1 MIRGAAGVSKTSF
14 STRVLHLQLIRKKI
28 VLTMAATNQATN
40 NICDRTITQLGAAY
54 DDSLVFRFW
63 NDQLEQDI
71 IRAANPKNP
80 QATVDKAI
88 KKYSGNIGYNFSRSL
103 ANGVLQL
110 AGVIDTKNSK
120 IIALRDGHKE
130 LSHVLEKSPKDRT
143 EEDLKDLNGNIRKAI
158 SALIANADMIFTT
171 TTLAGHKLM
180 RKFIAKTDVVCVDE
194 AACATELEI
203 VIGWKGDK
211 PLILAADMEQLL
223 PSIFSDGLKDDSG
236 NVVNSFVSQLE
247 VPLMRR
253 LRDAD
258 WPYIDLTRQRRMP
271 NGQFD
276 PANYCIYDNIQMAEG
291 ININLPQFEW
301 ARKAE
306 AWSRTLYRYGSS
318 SKDGA
323 ELLTLSAEG
332 LIEPFLVD
340 VRKSYCY
347 TVPGTTS
354 KANTGLAHYTLWYVK
369 SMKDSTGATNDMFV
383 IVVPYLQQRAM
394 YTRIILASPDL
405 TGIQVATAN
414 GFMGWEKPY
423 VFVDFT
429 AAENLGG
436 KVGFVAD
443 RHRIAVCLTRQT
455 QFMVVMADTRCTIV
469 QNEDPDAA
477 TTEELQ
483 LELDKKY
490 KLDVLK
496 KLWKYF
502 ESTKRIVYEDAE
514 KICQPIM
521 VPQKT
526 QDDIFTVEGN
536 IEAARA
542 TLSSRR
548 VEVVEESGWGSGGI
562 EMSTASPPT
571 SNQESTAFGSS
582 SLGAGVQSQ
591 ADKRQWGGGT
601 QPWSNPNQPP
611 ADVSPVLSVV
621 EENLREADSSS

>member
-1 MIRGAAGVSKTSF
+1 MAYLDKYLTRVPQGLLMIRGAAGVGKTSF
-14 STRVLHLQLIRKKI
+14 STRILHLQLVRRKV

-40 NICDRTITQLGAAY
+40 NICDRTINQLGAAY

-88 KKYSGNIGYNFSRSL
+88 KKYSGSIGYNFSRSL

-110 AGVIDTKNSK
+110 AVVIDTKNTK
-120 IIALRDGHKE
+120 IIALRDFHKE

-180 RKFIAKTDVVCVDE
+180 RKFVAKTDVVCVDE

-203 VIGWKGDK
+203 AIGWKGDK

-223 PSIFSDGLKDDSG
+223 PSIFSDGLKDDG
-236 NVVNSFVSQLE
+236 GIVVNSFVSQLE
-247 VPLMRR
+247 VLLMRR

-306 AWSRTLYRYGSS
+306 TWSRTLYRHGSS

-323 ELLTLSAEG
+323 ELLTPSAEG
-332 LIEPFLVD
+332 LIEPCLID
-340 VRKSYCY
+340 VKNSYCY

-354 KANTGLAHYTLWYVK
+354 KANTGMSHYTLWYCR

-383 IVVPYLQQRAM
+383 IVVPYLQQRAL

-405 TGIQVATAN
+405 AGIQVATAN
-414 GFMGWEKPY
+414 SFMGWEKPY
-423 VFVDFT
+423 VFVDF
-429 AAENLGG
+429 
-436 KVGFVAD
+436 
-443 RHRIAVCLTRQT
+443 HSC
-455 QFMVVMADTRCTIV
+455 
-469 QNEDPDAA
+469 
-477 TTEELQ
+477 
-483 LELDKKY
+483 
-490 KLDVLK
+490 
-496 KLWKYF
+496 
-502 ESTKRIVYEDAE
+502 
-514 KICQPIM
+514 
-521 VPQKT
+521 
-526 QDDIFTVEGN
+526 
-536 IEAARA
+536 
-542 TLSSRR
+542 
-548 VEVVEESGWGSGGI
+548 
-562 EMSTASPPT
+562 
-571 SNQESTAFGSS
+571 
-582 SLGAGVQSQ
+582 
-591 ADKRQWGGGT
+591 
-601 QPWSNPNQPP
+601 
-611 ADVSPVLSVV
+611 
-621 EENLREADSSS
+621 